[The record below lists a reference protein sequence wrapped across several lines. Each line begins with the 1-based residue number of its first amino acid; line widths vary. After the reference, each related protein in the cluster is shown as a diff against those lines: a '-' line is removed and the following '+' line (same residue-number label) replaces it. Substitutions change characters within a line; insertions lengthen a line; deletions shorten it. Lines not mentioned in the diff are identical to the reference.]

1 MNQVEAV
8 LTAMPYIREAA
19 RQDVLI
25 SVMDREKFLFFQSG
39 KSLVYDFKAGDP
51 LPDVH
56 KNFKMLV
63 GGEKTRV
70 RYDAEVFGF
79 AADSYFHPIKN
90 EQNEIE
96 AVMCITY
103 STDNQDQLKKLMSQ
117 AEDVTSKLV
126 EGIQHVA
133 AHSEELSATAEDI
146 LSNTKKAVED
156 SGNVT
161 EVAGY
166 IKEISEQTNLL
177 GLNAAIEAARVGE
190 AGAGFEVVAAEIRK
204 MSTGT
209 KEATG
214 RIEQS
219 LQAVRQSVYNMEQE
233 ITQITVSSQEQAK
246 LVSEFMNII
255 DQLNETNQGLRGL
268 IEKITND
275 VDAK

>member
-8 LTAMPYIREAA
+8 LAAMPFIKEAT
-19 RQDVLI
+19 RQDVSI

-39 KSLVYDFKAGDP
+39 ESLVYGFKAGDP

-56 KNFKMLV
+56 RDFKMLV
-63 GGEKTRV
+63 GGEKTRE
-70 RYDAEVFGF
+70 RYAAEVFGI
-79 AADSYFHPIKN
+79 AAYSYFHPIKN

-103 STDNQDQLKKLMSQ
+103 SMDTQDQLKKLMTQ

-133 AHSEELSATAEDI
+133 AHSEELSATAEEI

-190 AGAGFEVVAAEIRK
+190 AGAGFGVVATEIRK

-219 LQAVRQSVYNMEQE
+219 LHAVRQSVYNMEQE
-233 ITQITVSSQEQAK
+233 IKQIAVSSQEQAK
-246 LVSEFMNII
+246 LITEFMNII
-255 DQLNETNQGLRGL
+255 DQLNVTNHGLRGL
-268 IEKITND
+268 VEKITDD
-275 VDAK
+275 VDVE

>member
-8 LTAMPYIREAA
+8 LSAIPFIREAA
-19 RQDVLI
+19 RHDVLI
-25 SVMDREKFLFFQSG
+25 SVMDKEKFLFFQSG

-103 STDNQDQLKKLMSQ
+103 SMDNQDQLKKLMSQ

-133 AHSEELSATAEDI
+133 AHSEELSATAEEI

-190 AGAGFEVVAAEIRK
+190 AGAGFGVVAAEIRK

-219 LQAVRQSVYNMEQE
+219 LQAVRQSVYSMEQE

-255 DQLNETNQGLRGL
+255 DQLNDTNQGLRGL

-275 VDAK
+275 VDVK

>member
-8 LTAMPYIREAA
+8 LTAMPFIREAA
-19 RQDVLI
+19 RQDILI

-190 AGAGFEVVAAEIRK
+190 AGAGFGVVAAEIRK

-275 VDAK
+275 IDAK

>member
-190 AGAGFEVVAAEIRK
+190 AGAGFGVVAAEIRK

>member
-96 AVMCITY
+96 AVICITY

-190 AGAGFEVVAAEIRK
+190 AGAGFGVVAAEIRK

-275 VDAK
+275 IDAK

>member
-19 RQDVLI
+19 RQDILI

-190 AGAGFEVVAAEIRK
+190 AGAGFGVVAAEIRK

-275 VDAK
+275 IDAK

>member
-8 LTAMPYIREAA
+8 FTAMPFIKEAA
-19 RQDVLI
+19 RQDVSI
-25 SVMDREKFLFFQSG
+25 SVMDGEKFLFFQSG

-56 KNFKMLV
+56 RNFKMLV
-63 GGEKTRV
+63 GGEKTRE
-70 RYDAEVFGF
+70 RYAAEVFGI

-90 EQNEIE
+90 EQNEIA

-103 STDNQDQLKKLMSQ
+103 SMDNQDQLKKLMTQ
-117 AEDVTSKLV
+117 AEEVTSKLV

-133 AHSEELSATAEDI
+133 AHSEELSATAEEI
-146 LSNTKKAVED
+146 LSNTKQAVED

-161 EVAGY
+161 EVVSY

-190 AGAGFEVVAAEIRK
+190 AGAGFGVVATEIRK

-233 ITQITVSSQEQAK
+233 ITQIAVSSQEQAK
-246 LVSEFMNII
+246 LVTEFMNVI
-255 DQLNETNQGLRGL
+255 DQLNVTNHGLRGL
-268 IEKITND
+268 VEKITDD
-275 VDAK
+275 VDAE

>member
-1 MNQVEAV
+1 M
-8 LTAMPYIREAA
+8 
-19 RQDVLI
+19 
-25 SVMDREKFLFFQSG
+25 
-39 KSLVYDFKAGDP
+39 
-51 LPDVH
+51 
-56 KNFKMLV
+56 
-63 GGEKTRV
+63 

-79 AADSYFHPIKN
+79 AADAYFHPIKN

-103 STDNQDQLKKLMSQ
+103 SMDDQDQLKKLMSQ

-166 IKEISEQTNLL
+166 IKDISEQTNLL

-190 AGAGFEVVAAEIRK
+190 AGAGFGVVAAEIRK

-275 VDAK
+275 VDVK

>member
-8 LTAMPYIREAA
+8 LAAMPFIKEAA
-19 RQDVLI
+19 RQDVSI
-25 SVMDREKFLFFQSG
+25 SVMDGEKFLFFQSG

-56 KNFKMLV
+56 RNFKMLV
-63 GGEKTRV
+63 GGEKTRE
-70 RYDAEVFGF
+70 RYAAEVFGI

-90 EQNEIE
+90 EQNEIA

-103 STDNQDQLKKLMSQ
+103 SMDNQDQLKKLMTQ
-117 AEDVTSKLV
+117 AEEVTSKLV

-133 AHSEELSATAEDI
+133 AHSEELSATAEEI
-146 LSNTKKAVED
+146 LSNTKQAVED

-190 AGAGFEVVAAEIRK
+190 AGAGFGVVATEIRK

-233 ITQITVSSQEQAK
+233 ITQIAVSSQEQAK
-246 LVSEFMNII
+246 LVTEFMNVI
-255 DQLNETNQGLRGL
+255 DQLNVTNHGLRGL
-268 IEKITND
+268 VEKITDD
-275 VDAK
+275 VDAE

>member
-8 LTAMPYIREAA
+8 LTAMPLIREAA

-25 SVMDREKFLFFQSG
+25 SVMNREKFLFFQSG

-79 AADSYFHPIKN
+79 AANSYFHPIKN

-190 AGAGFEVVAAEIRK
+190 AGAGFGVVAAEIRK

-275 VDAK
+275 IDAK

>member
-8 LTAMPYIREAA
+8 LAAMPFIKEAA
-19 RQDVLI
+19 RQDVSI

-56 KNFKMLV
+56 RNFKMLV
-63 GGEKTRV
+63 GGEKTRE
-70 RYDAEVFGF
+70 RYAAEVFGI

-90 EQNEIE
+90 EQNEIA

-103 STDNQDQLKKLMSQ
+103 SMDNQDQLRKLMTQ
-117 AEDVTSKLV
+117 AEEVTSKLV

-133 AHSEELSATAEDI
+133 AHSEELSATAEEI
-146 LSNTKKAVED
+146 LSNTKQAVED

-190 AGAGFEVVAAEIRK
+190 AGAGFGVVATEIRK

-233 ITQITVSSQEQAK
+233 ITQIAVSSQEQAK
-246 LVSEFMNII
+246 LVTEFMNVI
-255 DQLNETNQGLRGL
+255 DQLNVTNHGLRGL
-268 IEKITND
+268 VEKITGD
-275 VDAK
+275 VDAE

>member
-8 LTAMPYIREAA
+8 LTAMPFIREAA

-190 AGAGFEVVAAEIRK
+190 AGAGFGVVAAEIRK

-275 VDAK
+275 IDAK

>member
-25 SVMDREKFLFFQSG
+25 SVLDREKFLFFQSG

-190 AGAGFEVVAAEIRK
+190 AGAGFGVVAAEIRK
-204 MSTGT
+204 MFTGT